1 MVSSSAVVVWKRSE
15 IVSRAAGVSGS
26 LSWCEAPVFEPPLKR
41 SGGDDESS
49 VGEPVGQL
57 LMGIALG
64 KVELLELI
72 SEALQIDR
80 GRHKDWASVGRSE
93 PVILRNCYTELAT
106 ARSK

>member
-15 IVSRAAGVSGS
+15 IVLRMVGVR
-26 LSWCEAPVFEPPLKR
+26 VR
-41 SGGDDESS
+41 GGDDESL

-80 GRHKDWASVGRSE
+80 GRHK
-93 PVILRNCYTELAT
+93 
-106 ARSK
+106 K